1 MELSVTQE
9 NLAKALSNVGRV
21 ASNKA
26 GLPILSNILLRTD
39 GNRLLVAATNLE
51 IASTHYIGAKIIKPG
66 AITIPAR
73 LVSEFVSSLPK
84 GTVEF
89 KVVDDMHLHISSGS
103 FSSVINGVV
112 ADEFPE
118 LPTIDETSSVQ
129 YSINTAEFKQ
139 AVSQTIITASSD
151 STRPVLTGVYWHS
164 FEGNLYLA
172 ATDGYRLAERRLVE
186 TSSEVAAI
194 IPTTTLQE
202 VLRTITDD
210 AAEVDL
216 LFDET
221 QVRFRISESEL
232 TSRLIDGNYP
242 DYRQLIPATS
252 ETNITLNAGE
262 FGRITK
268 IAGLFARESG
278 GSVTLTAD
286 KEKQELSIHS
296 IASELGENTSSASA
310 EISADGQVTLNSRYL
325 SDALA
330 VVEGEAVTFRFSGK
344 LSPCV
349 LTAKADDVNYK
360 HVIMPLKS

>member
-9 NLAKALSNVGRV
+9 NLTKALSNVGRV
-21 ASNKA
+21 ASSKT

-51 IASTHYIGAKIIKPG
+51 IASTHYVGAKIITPG

-73 LVSEFVSSLPK
+73 LVTDFVSSLPK
-84 GTVEF
+84 GTVDL
-89 KVVDDMHLHISSGS
+89 KVTDSHLAISSGS
-103 FSSVINGVV
+103 YSSVINGVV

-118 LPTIDETSSVQ
+118 LPTIDETSSIQ
-129 YSINTAEFKQ
+129 YSIKTADFKQ
-139 AVSQTIITASSD
+139 AVSQTIITTSND

-172 ATDGYRLAERRLVE
+172 ATDGYRLSERRLVE
-186 TSSEVAAI
+186 TVSEVAAI

-210 AAEVDL
+210 VAEIDM

-221 QVRFRISESEL
+221 QVRFRVGESEV

-252 ETNITLNAGE
+252 ETNVVMNTSE
-262 FGRITK
+262 FVRITK
-268 IAGLFARESG
+268 IAGLFARDSG

-286 KEKQELSIHS
+286 KEKQTLSIHS
-296 IASELGENTSSASA
+296 IASELGENTSSSTA
-310 EISADGQVTLNSRYL
+310 EVSEDGQVTLNSRYVSEAL
-325 SDALA
+325 SVIDGDK
-330 VVEGEAVTFRFSGK
+330 VVFRFSGK
-344 LSPCV
+344 LAPCV
-349 LTAKADDVNYK
+349 LTAQADDVDYK
-360 HVIMPLKS
+360 HIIMPLKS